1 MKKAELE
8 AAAKLYVK
16 NWETGERDEMEARL
30 GNGFTYT
37 SPRDDHLDSTAFL
50 ERCWPAA
57 GKISLSL
64 QQVAAI
70 GRKDCVAI
78 YEGKGVVTL
87 DHLIELDQ
95 DTRSVVGDLI
105 GDLQVS
111 NHTHTDTWLR
121 STSVFLEEP
130 GR

>member
-1 MKKAELE
+1 MSAMF
-8 AAAKLYVK
+8 
-16 NWETGERDEMEARL
+16 RDEDQRRAVCERLLRIAHYDLAAQRAEIPTMEDVGRVRRAR
-30 GNGFTYT
+30 T
-37 SPRDDHLDSTAFL
+37 
-50 ERCWPAA
+50 
-57 GKISLSL
+57 
-64 QQVAAI
+64 
-70 GRKDCVAI
+70 I

-111 NHTHTDTWLR
+111 NPTHTDTCLR